1 MLLLIYT
8 YNLNALLCAR
18 RITHNMCWHPLP
30 ASPSPIYSSWWSLL
44 LMLLLLLMLCCRLS
58 SPCFPHPPSLSAC
71 CCSVSHLLPP
81 LTPTPSCCTVSHP
94 PNILA
99 DVQLQV
105 VCPVFPFFCWCA
117 CACACLVYQRF
128 KAFYPQIRLMQK
140 ENPATSLSEVKAF
153 FFKNAFA

>member
-1 MLLLIYT
+1 MFLLLYT

-30 ASPSPIYSSWWSLL
+30 ASPSPLYSSWWSLML
-44 LMLLLLLMLCCRLS
+44 LMLLLLLLLMLCCRLS
-58 SPCFPHPPSLSAC
+58 SPCSPPPSAC

-105 VCPVFPFFCWCA
+105 VCPVFPFC

-128 KAFYPQIRLMQK
+128 KAFYPQIRLMQQ
-140 ENPATSLSEVKAF
+140 ENPATSLSVF
-153 FFKNAFA
+153 FFNYF